1 MKYLS
6 TISQYIFGAWL
17 SFYISIRFFI
27 LFSLLI
33 ISISGCVA
41 NSSSSIFESSK
52 PIIDTKGVDMSQYST
67 DLEECSNFSLD
78 FYTGKFISKGDEY
91 GSAVVA
97 VIYAI
102 SDDVRGRRDAIEVG
116 AVSGGAKSG
125 IRAVREKEQIL
136 KRCLRGR
143 GYKVLN

>member
-52 PIIDTKGVDMSQYST
+52 PIIDTKGVDMSQYET
-67 DLEECSNFSLD
+67 DLEECSNFSED
-78 FYTGKFISKGDEY
+78 ISTGKSIAQGAAA
-91 GSAVVA
+91 GAAVGA
-97 VIYAI
+97 VIEAI
-102 SDDVRGRRDAIEVG
+102 TDDARGRRDAIEVG

-125 IRAVREKEQIL
+125 VRAVREKERIL

>member
-52 PIIDTKGVDMSQYST
+52 PIIDTKGVDMSQYAT
-67 DLEECSNFSLD
+67 DLEECSNFSGD
-78 FYTGKFISKGDEY
+78 ISTGKSIAQGAAT
-91 GSAVVA
+91 GAAVGA
-97 VIYAI
+97 VIEAI
-102 SDDVRGRRDAIEVG
+102 TDDARGRRAAIEVG
-116 AVSGGAKSG
+116 AVSWGAKSG